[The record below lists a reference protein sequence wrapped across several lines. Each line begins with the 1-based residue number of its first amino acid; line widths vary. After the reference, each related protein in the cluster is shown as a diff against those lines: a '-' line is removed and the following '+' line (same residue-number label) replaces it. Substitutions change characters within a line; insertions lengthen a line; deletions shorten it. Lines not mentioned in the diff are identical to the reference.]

1 MKSEDYWNRYHENLL
16 QKWAERSKTY
26 SIMHSLCAQY
36 YVKYHKRLG
45 IPVVILGGITSS
57 SIFSS
62 NQEHY
67 SMVWNYVNGV
77 LSLLVAALIGISSF
91 MNISEKITKHQ
102 TAAFKYTKIA
112 MDIDELLS
120 FGRQSRF
127 SAPQSFIRARKS
139 EMLDIR
145 ENAPEVLSWIMTRY
159 IKKMN
164 KSLTN
169 VRSKVNK
176 TSHGD
181 KTRLIDENISIK
193 ILDDEELICTGSEKS
208 AKCMKN
214 VSRQI
219 KNMQEDSDFEV
230 SDDDD
235 EAV

>member
-1 MKSEDYWNRYHENLL
+1 MNKNNDDSWNRYHENLL

-67 SMVWNYVNGV
+67 SIVWNYVNGG

-120 FGRQSRF
+120 FGRHNRF

-164 KSLTN
+164 KSLTS
-169 VRSKVNK
+169 VRSKINK
-176 TSHGD
+176 TNNDD
-181 KTRLIDENISIK
+181 KKHLIDENISIK
-193 ILDDEELICTGSEKS
+193 ILDGEELVCTDSEKS

-214 VSRQI
+214 VFRQI
-219 KNMQEDSDFEV
+219 KNMQDSDFEE
-230 SDDDD
+230 SDD